1 MGGAKRSGAFG
12 RRETVTE
19 EYMQIIK
26 AIEYTRKVDDGVLPH
41 LWGDCD
47 IMLVGPSRAGKT
59 PLAFY
64 LAQRGFKVANYP
76 LVMGEEPPKEL
87 FTIDQRKC
95 FALSIKPE
103 KLHAIR
109 VERMKQFKSRGSKTY
124 DSITEIKKEVNWLKT
139 FYLQKGNDWPIID
152 TTDSGVTETASRIM
166 QILDRRKGNSLD
178 ASYVSALAA

>member
-47 IMLVGPSRAGKT
+47 IMLIGPSRAGKT

-76 LVMGEEPPKEL
+76 VVPDEKPPPEL
-87 FTIDQRKC
+87 FDPGLQSRC
-95 FALSIKPE
+95 VALSITPE
-103 KLHAIR
+103 QQLYKRRTA
-109 VERMKQFKSRGSKTY
+109 RMKEFGRDAGTYGSLRTC
-124 DSITEIKKEVNWLKT
+124 TKEVSWLKT
-139 FYLQKGNDWPIID
+139 FY
-152 TTDSGVTETASRIM
+152 
-166 QILDRRKGNSLD
+166 
-178 ASYVSALAA
+178 